1 MDIRRLSMK
10 DMGLDDYTSKF
21 EHLVRKAGWTRDDQ
35 NTVTEFVQG
44 LQRWLALKLIGR
56 APPLDKH
63 QLTPWIEAARE
74 ELTLN
79 EERNAMVGAFGKRN
93 EIVRDSRGK
102 AWKPN
107 PPKKPQKDPDAME
120 VDSAS
125 TTVPKDKRLTEEQRK
140 KYFEEGRCFR
150 CGKQGHIGQNCPDK
164 KKPQND
170 KKNQGKARTAKIEEV
185 KEEKE
190 EEQDDKNDDSDE
202 DSPPKYTKENKAV
215 IATIKALSTKDQEQ
229 IFEYMM
235 GRGF

>member
-1 MDIRRLSMK
+1 
-10 DMGLDDYTSKF
+10 
-21 EHLVRKAGWTRDDQ
+21 
-35 NTVTEFVQG
+35 
-44 LQRWLALKLIGR
+44 
-56 APPLDKH
+56 
-63 QLTPWIEAARE
+63 
-74 ELTLN
+74 
-79 EERNAMVGAFGKRN
+79 MVGAFGKRN
-93 EIVRDSRGK
+93 EIIRDSRGK

-125 TTVPKDKRLTEEQRK
+125 TSIPKDKKLTDEQRK

-164 KKPQND
+164 RKPQND
-170 KKNQGKARTAKIEEV
+170 KKNQGKAQTAKIEEV

-190 EEQDDKNDDSDE
+190 EEQDNKNNDSDE

-215 IATIKALSTKDQEQ
+215 IATIKALSAKDQEQ

-235 GRGF
+235 GSVKVRSAYHVISQNEAYGKKRDKWLVSL

>member
-1 MDIRRLSMK
+1 MAHARQGRRLSSVLPWRTLGMPTLT

-21 EHLVRKAGWTRDDQ
+21 EHLVRKVGWTRDDQ

-56 APPLDKH
+56 TPPLDKH
-63 QLTPWIEAARE
+63 HPTPWIEAARE

-107 PPKKPQKDPDAME
+107 LVKKPQKDPDAME

-125 TTVPKDKRLTEEQRK
+125 TTVPKDKRLTEEQ
-140 KYFEEGRCFR
+140 
-150 CGKQGHIGQNCPDK
+150 
-164 KKPQND
+164 
-170 KKNQGKARTAKIEEV
+170 
-185 KEEKE
+185 
-190 EEQDDKNDDSDE
+190 
-202 DSPPKYTKENKAV
+202 
-215 IATIKALSTKDQEQ
+215 
-229 IFEYMM
+229 
-235 GRGF
+235 